1 MKLNTSSSLKLI
13 SLFPLSLLF
22 VLSLYFAYQTYGQYQ
37 NNIKMENNL
46 KANKVLK
53 NLLLNLAKER
63 SFNAVYMGS
72 KGKIGKSSL
81 FVQREQTNQAI
92 REFDNYYKNRS
103 VDITTKRI
111 FRYLPKIFSL
121 RAAIDEQEISFNKMF
136 FNYYSK
142 INLLIYKE
150 YKKILNI
157 QQTPQIFSENS
168 LKINLLQKIEKSSQE
183 KGYISYIL
191 TKRKPLT
198 NDEFS
203 RWIKIFSLPDL
214 TTLNIQAIS
223 QNLNN
228 RLFVLFHNER
238 AKKIYRALIK
248 SKIKIINENNTGVYD
263 VNPSKWFN
271 LMNLKI
277 GLLNQAEKAIS
288 LEIHSDI
295 ENLLE
300 NKIKPQLVIV
310 AGILIL
316 VIFLLVI
323 GFFIDRYIRN
333 GISELEKLFSKVGQ
347 LADIDEKIDF
357 QTMEDVEKGYKI
369 IEIAIDQIQQDKQT
383 AIEATKAK
391 SIFLANM
398 SHEIRTPLNGIIGF
412 TELLKNSDLS
422 DEEKDFVDIIEKSSD
437 NLLDIINN
445 ILDLS
450 KIESDKIE
458 IEEILFSPID
468 EFEHAVEVFGA
479 KAAEKNIKLSFYMD
493 PSLNNYLSGD
503 PTKIKEV
510 VVNLLSNA
518 IKFTP
523 VDGEIDVEIKRISEV
538 DEFGKTKVKF
548 SVQDNGIG
556 VSKDKI
562 KTIFNAFSQADSTI
576 TRKYGGTG
584 LGLTISSKY
593 IAMMGGKLDLTSVE
607 GEGTKFFFTLE
618 FSESPS
624 SEENTKDKFS
634 EYRCA
639 ILSSEMNRK
648 SHAQYTYDYLKYF
661 GCSAEFFYA
670 EQEIKKLLYR
680 KNINFLILDAA
691 FIKEEEIE
699 KYKKLQIPGIIILKS
714 SMKNDVDK
722 YTSNLI
728 KPLYEPI
735 NVTKLNNILEK
746 QKEFLPKVEELKKE
760 FEKDNETQS
769 EEQTGEAVSK
779 ESAEEEKG
787 IKILVAEDNE
797 INRKLIKKTL
807 EKFGANIVLANNGQ
821 EAVEEVQN
829 RKFDLIFMD
838 IAMPVMDGVRA
849 LKTILNYEFDKKLK
863 HTPIVA
869 LTANALQG
877 DRERFLK
884 EGFDEYVTKP
894 IKLDNIDFILKT
906 FLEEKYYEKNSYEK
920 NSNEKLIESKK
931 DNISTKTENL
941 KKDVDIVNKH
951 EEEKKE
957 EQKEVLINETK
968 KPVEK
973 QKEVLKEK
981 VFAQRIKKEKP
992 KIKNTNIHIL
1002 VAEDNLINQK
1012 LIEKTLNNL
1021 GFEVTIVNNGQE
1033 ALDAYKNNQY
1043 DIIFMDI
1050 AMPIMNGVDA
1060 THSIIGYE
1068 NQNNLPHTPIIALTA
1083 NAVAG
1088 DRETFLEEGLDEY
1101 ISKPLRKADIERVL
1115 KMFLDYDINQTKK
1128 PKEEQLEYD
1137 NFYDITSNEE
1147 EDKYES
1153 SFDYN
1158 EVEENKNDIATKD
1171 VLIFK
1176 NNKIETKILN
1186 NIILE
1191 KGYTSDFVTNYD
1203 EFVSSMETYQYK
1215 IIMFDETIEFV
1226 DTEDIIEE
1234 VDKMEKERG
1243 QRSILVEFADNEEK
1257 GLSEADEV
1265 MGKVINKQ
1273 KIDEIL
1279 EKYIR

>member
-1 MKLNTSSSLKLI
+1 MKLKLNTGSSLKLI
-13 SLFPLSLLF
+13 SLFPLSLLL
-22 VLSLYFAYQTYGQYQ
+22 VLSLYFAYQTYDQYQ
-37 NNIKMENNL
+37 NNIKIENNL
-46 KANKVLK
+46 KSDKVLK
-53 NLLLNLAKER
+53 NLLLNLGKER
-63 SFNAVYMGS
+63 SFSAVYMGS
-72 KGKIGKSSL
+72 KEKLGKSSL
-81 FVQREQTNQAI
+81 IAQREETNQAI
-92 REFDNYYKNRS
+92 TKFDDYYKNRS
-103 VDITTKRI
+103 IDIRSKRI
-111 FRYLPKIFSL
+111 FQYLSKIFFI
-121 RAAIDEQEISFNKMF
+121 RKAVDQQQISFNKMF

-142 INLLIYKE
+142 INFYIYKE

-157 QQTPQIFSENS
+157 QQTPRIFSENA
-168 LKINLLQKIEKSSQE
+168 LKINLLKEIEKSSKE

-191 TKRKPLT
+191 TKRKPL
-198 NDEFS
+198 NKNEFS
-203 RWIKIFSLPDL
+203 KWMKIFSLPDL
-214 TTLNIQAIS
+214 TTLNTEIMNQD
-223 QNLNN
+223 LNN
-228 RLFVLFHNER
+228 RLFVLFHNIGSKNVYK
-238 AKKIYRALIK
+238 AIIN
-248 SKIKIINENNTGVYD
+248 SKIKIINGDNTGNY
-263 VNPSKWFN
+263 NISLSKWLK
-271 LMNLKI
+271 LMNIKI
-277 GLLNQAEKAIS
+277 NLLNQAEDFISSAIS
-288 LEIHSDI
+288 SDTAS
-295 ENLLE
+295 LLA
-300 NKIKPQLVIV
+300 NQIRPQLIIIV
-310 AGILIL
+310 GILIL
-316 VIFLLVI
+316 VIFLLII
-323 GFFIDRYIRN
+323 GFFIDRYIRG
-333 GISELEKLFSKVGQ
+333 GIRELEKLFSKVGQ

-357 QTMEDVEKGYKI
+357 QTIEDVEKGYKI
-369 IEIAIDQIQQDKQT
+369 IEIAIDQIQQDRQD
-383 AIEATKAK
+383 AMEATKAK

-422 DEEKDFVDIIEKSSD
+422 DEEKEFVDVIEKSSD

-450 KIESDKIE
+450 KIESDKVE

-479 KAAEKNIKLSFYMD
+479 KAAEKNIKLCFYMD

-510 VVNLLSNA
+510 LVNLLSNA

-523 VDGEIDVEIKRISEV
+523 IDGEIDVEIKRVSEV
-538 DEFGKTKVKF
+538 DEFGKTKVRF
-548 SVQDNGIG
+548 SVHDNGIG

-593 IAMMGGKLDLTSVE
+593 IAMMGGKLDLESVE
-607 GEGTKFFFTLE
+607 GEGTKFFFTLK
-618 FSESPS
+618 FNESPS
-624 SEENTKDKFS
+624 NEESTKNKFS
-634 EYRCA
+634 QYKCA
-639 ILSSEMNRK
+639 LLSSEMNRK
-648 SHAQYTYDYLKYF
+648 NHAQYTHDYLKYF
-661 GCSAEFFYA
+661 GCSVEFFYA
-670 EQEIKKLLYR
+670 EQEIKKLIYR
-680 KNINFLILDAA
+680 KNINFLILDVD
-691 FIKEEEIE
+691 FIKEEDIE

-746 QKEFLPKVEELKKE
+746 QKEFLPKIEEFKKE
-760 FEKDNETQS
+760 LEKENDNQS
-769 EEQTGEAVSK
+769 KKQTIEIKPK
-779 ESAEEEKG
+779 EFVKEEKG

-807 EKFGANIVLANNGQ
+807 EKFGAKIVLANNGQ
-821 EAVEEVQN
+821 EAVEEFQN

-838 IAMPVMDGVRA
+838 IAMPIMDGVRA
-849 LKTILNYEFDKKLK
+849 LKTILNYELDRKLK
-863 HTPIVA
+863 HTPIIA

-877 DRERFLK
+877 DRERFLN

-894 IKLDNIDFILKT
+894 IKLDNIEFILKT
-906 FLEEKYYEKNSYEK
+906 FLEEKFYEKNSYD
-920 NSNEKLIESKK
+920 ESVEYKK
-931 DNISTKTENL
+931 DNTISKIENM
-941 KKDVDIVNKH
+941 KKNVDIINKH

-957 EQKEVLINETK
+957 NEQKEFLTNEIK

-973 QKEVLKEK
+973 QKEVLKEE
-981 VFAQRIKKEKP
+981 VFTQRIKKEKP
-992 KIKNTNIHIL
+992 KTKNTDINIL
-1002 VAEDNLINQK
+1002 VAEDNAINQK
-1012 LIEKTLNNL
+1012 LIEKTLNNF
-1021 GFEVTIVNNGQE
+1021 GFKVTIVNNGQE
-1033 ALDAYKNNQY
+1033 ALDMYRKNQY

-1050 AMPIMNGVDA
+1050 AMPIMNGIDA
-1060 THSIIGYE
+1060 THAIIGYE

-1088 DRETFLEEGLDEY
+1088 DRETFLKEGLDEY
-1101 ISKPLRKADIERVL
+1101 VSKPLRKADIEKVL
-1115 KMFLDYDINQTKK
+1115 KMFLDFDINQNKEL
-1128 PKEEQLEYD
+1128 KEEQLEYD
-1137 NFYDITSNEE
+1137 NFYDIASNDE

-1153 SFDYN
+1153 NFDYN
-1158 EVEENKNDIATKD
+1158 DFEENKSDVATKD

-1203 EFVSSMETYQYK
+1203 EFIINMEAYHYK

-1234 VDKMEKERG
+1234 VDKMERERG
-1243 QRSILVEFADNEEK
+1243 QRSILVEFADNEEDS
-1257 GLSEADEV
+1257 LSEADEV
-1265 MGKVINKQ
+1265 IGKVINKQ